1 MEAEK
6 IETKSKMYG
15 PGRLGPIVIVWKVG
29 GKLNVNSQ
37 KQFYLLVEKWIDK
50 NSFCSI
56 NATITITGPDYSN
69 D

>member
-37 KQFYLLVEKWIDK
+37 KQFSLLWIGRRK
-50 NSFCSI
+50 EIGQNKI
-56 NATITITGPDYSN
+56 GY
-69 D
+69 